1 MPAIN
6 TPIYLLAKY
15 LNPNLYSLNTN
26 EFFMKNHF
34 EFAEEVVS
42 YNHNFYMASHHVQ
55 SLFTKIRFEEIIKN
69 SLKDLFSN
77 TLNAGKLTR
86 KDLLDLLKL
95 ATTQLFFIFDN
106 KLYNT

>member
-1 MPAIN
+1 MPAIK

-15 LNPNLYSLNTN
+15 LNPNLYPLTTN
-26 EFFMKNHF
+26 AFFMKNHF
-34 EFAEEVVS
+34 DFAEEVVS

-55 SLFTKIRFEEIIKN
+55 SLFTKIRLEEIIKN
-69 SLKDLFSN
+69 CVKDLFFN
-77 TLNAGKLTR
+77 TFKAGKLTR

-95 ATTQLFFIFDN
+95 ATSQLSFIFDN

>member
-1 MPAIN
+1 
-6 TPIYLLAKY
+6 
-15 LNPNLYSLNTN
+15 
-26 EFFMKNHF
+26 MKNHF

-42 YNHNFYMASHHVQ
+42 YNHNFHMASHHVQ
-55 SLFTKIRFEEIIKN
+55 SLFTKIGLEKIIKN

-95 ATTQLFFIFDN
+95 ATTQLLFIFDN

>member
-15 LNPNLYSLNTN
+15 LNPNLYSLNFN

-55 SLFTKIRFEEIIKN
+55 SLFTKIRLEEIIKN
-69 SLKDLFSN
+69 CVKDLFFN
-77 TLNAGKLTR
+77 TFNAGKLTR

-95 ATTQLFFIFDN
+95 ATSQLSFIFDN